1 MDFATE
7 VKVMRAIQLICVCI
21 YIIYIY
27 TVYLLLFLL
36 LLLNSSLFYLGAS
49 MGTPAGI
56 SRMVQGTF

>member
-27 TVYLLLFLL
+27 CIFIIVLIT
-36 LLLNSSLFYLGAS
+36 
-49 MGTPAGI
+49 
-56 SRMVQGTF
+56 TFK